1 MYLFCS
7 ISCTPNKDLLQSFN
21 TTNSTKRIYA
31 KMFGFRFS
39 NSEYITIQC
48 EVGIFPPSNSK
59 KVNSDSVVICS
70 CNNLKGDICELT
82 SYIHV
87 NISKTFFAGTM

>member
-1 MYLFCS
+1 MYSFCRT
-7 ISCTPNKDLLQSFN
+7 SCTPNKDLLQSF
-21 TTNSTKRIYA
+21 TPSSAERIYA

-48 EVGIFPPSNSK
+48 EVGIFPPPSNPI

-70 CNNLKGDICELT
+70 CNNLKDDVSELT
-82 SYIHV
+82 SFIYV
-87 NISKTFFAGTM
+87 NI

>member
-1 MYLFCS
+1 MYLFCRT
-7 ISCTPNKDLLQSFN
+7 SCTPNKDLLQNF
-21 TTNSTKRIYA
+21 TTSSAKRIYA

-48 EVGIFPPSNSK
+48 EVGIFPPSNPI

-70 CNNLKGDICELT
+70 CNNLKDDVSELT
-82 SYIHV
+82 SFIYV
-87 NISKTFFAGTM
+87 NI